1 MFPCWLAL
9 TVYLTSHWNNKDQS
23 VSGCKKIS
31 ALSFIGCTP
40 QLYYYLSLLSPPCTQ
55 IHTCSGYISWR
66 HAVWK
71 PLKHWGPAPTV
82 PSCLYKLVTQSATN
96 ARRSQSEARQHLCTS
111 EHISVSLRVLELSR
125 EVALRTLATVRQS
138 VGVLQ
143 GLT

>member
-9 TVYLTSHWNNKDQS
+9 TVYWHLTGTIRIK
-23 VSGCKKIS
+23 VCLAVKKIS

-138 VGVLQ
+138 VGVLA